1 VNNSKV
7 PSIEEEGFKTAVS
20 EEVAKSSKNQKDNEG
35 RGKRRSKAVCNE
47 KYDLVATNDNVEQN
61 LSKKQTKVVVK
72 TQSKAMRKRSE
83 PTDQKALLKARTSAV
98 KEKRA
103 KSDI

>member
-47 KYDLVATNDNVEQN
+47 CNEL
-61 LSKKQTKVVVK
+61 
-72 TQSKAMRKRSE
+72 
-83 PTDQKALLKARTSAV
+83 
-98 KEKRA
+98 
-103 KSDI
+103 